1 MGYQAMQC
9 VGRWCWCAASKGQ
22 IIPRTFHLKGQ
33 KAPNCANHQAFK
45 FSCKGK
51 GESLQPHPTDCARYV
66 KCSNA
71 GVFSCACGMDMAFD
85 RKEGKKKNKIISA
98 NTNLF
103 SLEPLN
109 ANLNLF
115 YGTRI
120 IMTTKKIPFFCG
132 HKKTHIEKKRYW
144 QLVYKG
150 GKKGVVE

>member
-1 MGYQAMQC
+1 M
-9 VGRWCWCAASKGQ
+9 REKGTKT
-22 IIPRTFHLKGQ
+22 RLT
-33 KAPNCANHQAFK
+33 
-45 FSCKGK
+45 
-51 GESLQPHPTDCARYV
+51 R
-66 KCSNA
+66 
-71 GVFSCACGMDMAFD
+71 
-85 RKEGKKKNKIISA
+85 GKKKHRKKTQHQKKKKEKKNIEKIHNIKEEKKKIKIISA

-103 SLEPLN
+103 SIEPLN

-150 GKKGVVE
+150 EKKG

>member
-1 MGYQAMQC
+1 MRETGTETIELELT
-9 VGRWCWCAASKGQ
+9 R
-22 IIPRTFHLKGQ
+22 
-33 KAPNCANHQAFK
+33 
-45 FSCKGK
+45 GK
-51 GESLQPHPTDCARYV
+51 KNMEKIH
-66 KCSNA
+66 NI
-71 GVFSCACGMDMAFD
+71 
-85 RKEGKKKNKIISA
+85 KEEKKKNKIISA

-120 IMTTKKIPFFCG
+120 IMNAKKIPFFCG
-132 HKKTHIEKKRYW
+132 HKKNTHRKKRYL